1 MGQSPYSAV
10 IPQLPELEVDPLP
23 ATATLRPARLNHHTM
38 RSKPCVRRLEPVGVR
53 VLLEVQQIDERGDRC
68 IACKAG
74 KHLDLVFLLHDAA
87 GPRARWIGG
96 LRVHCRCA
104 TLVEHRW
111 GAMWCAHGR
120 CGSARTAECRWAGA
134 EGCRS
139 MGSKRLCTNNV
150 HLDDHH
156 ILRARRL

>member
-1 MGQSPYSAV
+1 M
-10 IPQLPELEVDPLP
+10 PQLPELVHPLP

-68 IACKAG
+68 VACQAG

-96 LRVHCRCA
+96 LRAHCRCA

-111 GAMWCAHGR
+111 GQCGARMAGVAPRAMQSAGGQGR
-120 CGSARTAECRWAGA
+120 ICGFEAVVH
-134 EGCRS
+134 
-139 MGSKRLCTNNV
+139 NI
-150 HLDDHH
+150 HLDDDH
-156 ILRARRL
+156 ILRVRRL